1 MIENQSTP
9 QNFPFQQFPERACNF
24 CFSTIKFKSTTWEK
38 DVVIGPWQHRTR
50 TFNSFENYFQLIYY
64 KLDHS
69 SLTTWG
75 DFKHKLVRL
84 ETDPGKWIS
93 PKKKVMQPLLSG
105 EITSCSESAETR
117 SKLLATIWI
126 AALLGKN
133 YWHCLDY
140 NCSDVFTKN
149 YISPAHFSYY
159 SVWCGTQ
166 KGNVT
171 M

>member
-1 MIENQSTP
+1 MKKHIPTTHLKDLVKTLSSLRLIWWWKRSKLYTTNHNLFEISSACMIENQSTP

-105 EITSCSESAETR
+105 EIT
-117 SKLLATIWI
+117 KLFWI
-126 AALLGKN
+126 
-133 YWHCLDY
+133 CRDQ
-140 NCSDVFTKN
+140 
-149 YISPAHFSYY
+149 I
-159 SVWCGTQ
+159 
-166 KGNVT
+166 
-171 M
+171 